1 MYSREIKWQ
10 MKKVYVCAKCRET
23 LREELKNKY
32 PIMVETLKFKISDL
46 EIKEKS
52 YAYLCKNCAT

>member
-1 MYSREIKWQ
+1 
-10 MKKVYVCAKCRET
+10 MKKIYVCAKCRKI

-32 PIMVETLKFKISDL
+32 PIMVETIKFKISDL

-52 YAYLCKNCAT
+52 YAYLCKNSAT

>member
-1 MYSREIKWQ
+1 
-10 MKKVYVCAKCRET
+10 MKKIYVCAKCRKI

-32 PIMVETLKFKISDL
+32 PIMVETVKFKISDL